1 MCGGRAS
8 LGSLDLMRCPN
19 GAAVIIE
26 FAELRELSGRVTMVD
41 GSFDPLHDG
50 HVAYFR
56 AAAELGRPLLC
67 NVATD
72 DWTRTK
78 HPVLL
83 PRERRVRVIDALRDV
98 AYVHA
103 GEQSTAEVLREL
115 IPAVYAKGVDWRD
128 RGGIPQIEAEICR
141 ELNIELCYLDTVLNS
156 STELLR
162 RYRSGS

>member
-1 MCGGRAS
+1 MIVDFFQLRA
-8 LGSLDLMRCPN
+8 LTRQ
-19 GAAVIIE
+19 
-26 FAELRELSGRVTMVD
+26 VTMVD

-50 HVAYFR
+50 HIAYFR
-56 AAAELGRPLLC
+56 AAADLGRPLLC

-72 DWTRTK
+72 DWTRSK

-103 GEQSTAEVLREL
+103 GDNSTAEVLRQL
-115 IPAVYAKGVDWRD
+115 SPAVYAKGSDWRD
-128 RGGIPQIEAEICR
+128 RGGIPQREADVCR
-141 ELNIELCYLDTVLNS
+141 ELGIELRYLDTVLNS

-162 RYRSGS
+162 RYRSES

>member
-1 MCGGRAS
+1 MKCRVGAHVIVDFFQLRA
-8 LGSLDLMRCPN
+8 LTRQ
-19 GAAVIIE
+19 
-26 FAELRELSGRVTMVD
+26 VTMVD

-50 HVAYFR
+50 HIAYFR
-56 AAAELGRPLLC
+56 AAADLGRPLLC

-72 DWTRTK
+72 DWTRSK

-103 GEQSTAEVLREL
+103 GDKSTAEVLRQL
-115 IPAVYAKGVDWRD
+115 SPAVYAKGSDWRD
-128 RGGIPQIEAEICR
+128 RGGIPQGEVDVCR
-141 ELNIELCYLDTVLNS
+141 ELGIELRYLDTVLNS

-162 RYRSGS
+162 RYRSES